1 MAAAKVH
8 TQPTHPHFSAGSRST
23 PRQDSGYASP
33 LSRSNTASL
42 VNPLTG
48 NKNSSNTSGYP
59 SPNGSAEEQK
69 SARQNQLR
77 STLRNI
83 DTSMLSSSAGIPGTS
98 SPASAGPLPVR
109 SKRSGSLHSSHLKH
123 RRGSSASSLRSSPA
137 LPSTQVQYD
146 AFPEF
151 APYDPPAAT
160 TSTSESRTPRLKPY
174 LRKFSSG
181 RDGGGDAEQGRLDL
195 SKSVSETT
203 AGAGRGFHT
212 SESLGLGIHEMP
224 SRSTSAL
231 DSGFPAIRAGHKRN
245 MSGTSQV
252 SIASSRGGGQHFVHP
267 MRPTPTRPYTPVT
280 DAGSGFEAEEADDI
294 VEEDVQPSQH
304 IYASSRSI
312 SSTPIQ
318 TSTSNP
324 LFAASSLQ
332 QQHSTPLSLAR
343 AHTTSDYTPI
353 NPQSQPQRL
362 TSRSQSNLSTHS
374 ARSSSLRFPLPF
386 ASSRS
391 RAETSRSVETFT
403 SLCSRPQCSRPQS
416 RRTSIDRAMSSLSLS
431 RRSEAETGAQS
442 QSRDDRIREARRK
455 FEAKEAGKERL
466 ALERRESELAKSAKK
481 EAIRRA
487 PRAESGTGGSEK
499 TRPKISRL
507 GSSGLRLESALSVH
521 GDEKAAPDASRCSG
535 DGSRS
540 KDAGR
545 SRQSSRLGIWFQT
558 RVLGCGRR
566 RD

>member
-8 TQPTHPHFSAGSRST
+8 TQPSYSHFSAGSRST
-23 PRQDSGYASP
+23 PRQESDYTSP

-42 VNPLTG
+42 VSALAG
-48 NKNSSNTSGYP
+48 NKSSSSTSDYP

-109 SKRSGSLHSSHLKH
+109 SKRSGSLHSSHVKH
-123 RRGSSASSLRSSPA
+123 RRGSSASSLPSLPA

-151 APYDPPAAT
+151 APHDPPAAT

-212 SESLGLGIHEMP
+212 SESLGLGIHELP
-224 SRSTSAL
+224 SRSISAL

-245 MSGTSQV
+245 MSGTSQI
-252 SIASSRGGGQHFVHP
+252 SIASSRGGQHFVHP

-280 DAGSGFEAEEADDI
+280 DTGSGFDAEEAEDI
-294 VEEDVQPSQH
+294 VEEDVQPGQH

-318 TSTSNP
+318 TSTP
-324 LFAASSLQ
+324 LFAPSSLQ
-332 QQHSTPLSLAR
+332 QQHVTPLSR
-343 AHTTSDYTPI
+343 AQTTSDYTPI
-353 NPQSQPQRL
+353 HPQSQQQRL
-362 TSRSQSNLSTHS
+362 TSRSQSTLSTHS

-391 RAETSRSVETFT
+391 RAETSRSVETFPSPT
-403 SLCSRPQCSRPQS
+403 S
-416 RRTSIDRAMSSLSLS
+416 RRASIDRAMSSLSLS

-481 EAIRRA
+481 EATRRA
-487 PRAESGTGGSEK
+487 PRAESGREGGEK
-499 TRPKISRL
+499 QRPRIGRM
-507 GSSGLRLESALSVH
+507 GSSGLRVESALSIH
-521 GDEKAAPDASRCSG
+521 GDEKAGPDASGWSG

-545 SRQSSRLGIWFQT
+545 RRQSSRLGTWFQT
-558 RVLGCGRR
+558 RVLGCGGRR
-566 RD
+566 GSRS